1 MSRPRSFSARL
12 SAAGAASL
20 AALSLLVTSLT
31 PPLHR
36 EQVQLMR
43 VRNRLT
49 SQPPRKLSQPRLGLR
64 TLPLLPTTLGLGT
77 KTPLSMLA
85 PRRRVLRLLLRI
97 SLVPAAL
104 APSKM
109 TPQPL
114 Q

>member
-31 PPLHR
+31 PLHR